1 MIGAI
6 IGAASGIYGA
16 YSARKSAKGAKRGAM
31 RQAELAAEAEQA
43 ELDFAKGQYQ
53 DWKNIYGGFEENLAN
68 FYSNLSPEGLA
79 VRDLEAFE
87 VEKDKA
93 LTQVR
98 ETLAQRGIGD
108 SGLAG
113 EVETDFALMSA
124 EERAQIR
131 AEAPMK
137 AAQEKAGFLS
147 LGIQRDPRASVS
159 GALRNNASTAGRR
172 AEAGAQFAGQAA
184 ATSREATGKAITG
197 VADFIEETD
206 LFGGNP

>member
-6 IGAASGIYGA
+6 LGAASAVYGA
-16 YSARKSAKGAKRGAM
+16 YSARKSAKGAQRGAA
-31 RQAELAAEAEQA
+31 RQAELAAQA
-43 ELDFAKGQYQ
+43 EEAQLDFAKEQYQ
-53 DWKNIYGGFEENLAN
+53 DWKDIYGGFEENLGN
-68 FYSNLSPEGLA
+68 FYSNLSPESLA
-79 VRDLEAFE
+79 VRGLEEFE
-87 VEKDKA
+87 AEKDRA

-113 EVETDFALMSA
+113 KAETDFALMSA

-131 AEAPMK
+131 ADAPMK

-159 GALRNNASTAGRR
+159 GALQSNASTAGRR
-172 AEAGAQFAGQAA
+172 AETGAQLAGTAA
-184 ATSREATGKAITG
+184 ASSREATGKAITG
-197 VADFIEETD
+197 VANFIEETD
-206 LFGGNP
+206 LFGGDK